1 MVDRALFLR
10 DAGYS
15 VLLIDFQAT
24 GESPGDVITFG
35 WRERLDVLAAVD
47 FLRRA
52 LPGGVGAETLRPIDH
67 AASVACPLLVIS
79 GMKDRYTTVD
89 DTRALVEGAGHV
101 DLCRFGGE
109 AYRRRVLA
117 FMASATAAAQA
128 APARGPA
135 PGRTRS

>member
-1 MVDRALFLR
+1 
-10 DAGYS
+10 
-15 VLLIDFQAT
+15 
-24 GESPGDVITFG
+24 
-35 WRERLDVLAAVD
+35 
-47 FLRRA
+47 
-52 LPGGVGAETLRPIDH
+52 
-67 AASVACPLLVIS
+67 
-79 GMKDRYTTVD
+79 MKDRYTTVD